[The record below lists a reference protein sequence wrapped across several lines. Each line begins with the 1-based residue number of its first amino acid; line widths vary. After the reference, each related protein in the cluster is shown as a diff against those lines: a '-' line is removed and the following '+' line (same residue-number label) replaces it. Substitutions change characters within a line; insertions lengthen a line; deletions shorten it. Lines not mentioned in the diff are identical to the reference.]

1 MGITANYPAV
11 TVTPEER
18 VYKGMRERADLVLH
32 ATGEVTQIIERKTLS
47 EYQFLSY
54 GKYAFVAGLIMDIDK
69 VRKMS

>member
-1 MGITANYPAV
+1 
-11 TVTPEER
+11 
-18 VYKGMRERADLVLH
+18 MRERADLVLH

>member
-18 VYKGMRERADLVLH
+18 VYEGMRERADLVLH

-47 EYQFLSY
+47 NTS
-54 GKYAFVAGLIMDIDK
+54 
-69 VRKMS
+69 S